1 MAPIKRLFPITLICL
16 LLLSES
22 FPVSSADYDQDWKS
36 LTGILH
42 RNVLHPL
49 EHQRLDKDTGSSL
62 AEKISI
68 KRGAR
73 SAVIGGHSSISSS
86 SRVPPF
92 NIASVICFVFA
103 FAFALLP

>member
-1 MAPIKRLFPITLICL
+1 MAPIKRLFPVALIAL
-16 LLLSES
+16 LFLSES
-22 FPVSSADYDQDWKS
+22 FPVSSADYDQDSKS
-36 LTGILH
+36 LTGIHH

-73 SAVIGGHSSISSS
+73 SAVIGGHSSVSSS

-92 NIASVICFVFA
+92 DIASVICFLI
-103 FAFALLP
+103 AFALLL